1 MVWGNKQ
8 VSMEVGRDNRRKIT
22 PRFKSCIEAVNQT
35 LRNEG
40 KLRKEFYMKKLKY
53 FSILT
58 VCFMTLSFTLVSCD
72 LLYDSYDYGSNDYY
86 TPSTPS
92 TTSTPSTPS
101 TPTYT
106 YYFENYSSY
115 TVTVTIG
122 GQTGKLS
129 PGDVA
134 WIDLKTPVTVVSYSP
149 SNLVRYT
156 GSLTD
161 TIRFY
166 NR

>member
-1 MVWGNKQ
+1 
-8 VSMEVGRDNRRKIT
+8 MEVGRDNRRKIT

-72 LLYDSYDYGSNDYY
+72 LLYDSYDYDSNDYY

-92 TTSTPSTPS
+92 TPS
-101 TPTYT
+101 TPTTPTTLPGT
-106 YYFENYSSY
+106 YYGPNGEISFYTDGSYFFSTYKPIVYNYGSYSVSGSSIRLEDGLTY
-115 TVTVTIG
+115 
-122 GQTGKLS
+122 
-129 PGDVA
+129 DVA
-134 WIDLKTPVTVVSYSP
+134 YWTIVNSTSVR
-149 SNLVRYT
+149 SNIGT
-156 GSLTD
+156 TF
-161 TIRFY
+161 TKK
-166 NR
+166 